1 MRSFRTWSLLLLLL
15 SSVLP
20 AFVVNRDPHA
30 LAQAAVIFAEG
41 HIPSDTVGLENA
53 NPSLVANY
61 AAYQN
66 FMGRYGTGWSIF
78 LDGQTGRPGY
88 IGGEGIPMVPG
99 LGNALTMGDIR
110 LLDAGPRKKPTVQDV
125 DALVRNF
132 FAENAGL
139 FQVDDPDLVLLPE
152 SGFYGD
158 GDYLCFL
165 NYQLTHQ
172 SIPVEGAIL
181 QARLNHGNLV
191 DMGFAGN
198 YARPAIPALASLSV
212 QDAMGAL
219 GRHIGGFRPD
229 DMFLQAGALKFVPT
243 YLGEGKP
250 FGRRVGHHL
259 VYEFAFQRADL
270 SALWRGWV
278 DAHSGRV
285 IKFEDAT
292 DYATYQRIRARVYPE
307 HIGGGSSLVERS
319 LAYTREENFDLCS
332 TTSGLYPYPG
342 GTVKCTLNMTEH
354 PTGGCTYAWTNEM
367 CGTKPSL
374 TSSTGDLN
382 FGGTTA
388 QDCNYTGAS
397 YGNAT
402 EAGIM
407 GLYHVTIEKVTALTY
422 LPSNTWLNNTLE
434 FESNYNSQC
443 NANWDGTDLTM
454 YRSGSTGGS
463 ACNNSGLIA
472 GIFLHEFGHG
482 LDANDGLA
490 STDRGSGEAYGD
502 SCGMIQTQNS
512 CIGDYFWASDRNC
525 GPNAGYGNQCNNCGG
540 VRELNYA
547 AKARNTPST
556 VKNWV
561 CTDCWSSSYSD
572 PCGYEGHCTSAG
584 MGEAMWDLPV
594 RDLTGVSGMSAATAW
609 ERFARIFYLSRPTS
623 GKFYECSTASL
634 CSNWTSNGCQSA
646 NWYRTLRVVDDDNG
660 NLCDGTPNA
669 AAIYAAFNRHLIA
682 CPPGGSCP
690 NENKNV
696 SSCPS
701 LAAPTLGNPSAGAC
715 QISLSWTDTTN
726 ATQYHIY
733 RNEFG
738 CNANFIRIAT
748 VADPQITYT
757 DTDVSPGVTYY
768 YMVQA
773 ATANAAC
780 TGAMSSCKSA
790 TPSDCT
796 TCVIPNAP
804 TGVSC
809 SGGSNQILVSW
820 TAPSGTHDGYRVY
833 RQKSGEFTWANVSGN
848 LGLVTSW
855 TDSNLLCATDYRYKV
870 VSFETTNGPC
880 ESADSA
886 LTSYCQGSCGGCT
899 APGAPTLNSATG
911 TCTAVDLSWSA
922 GSGTTLSYNVYRVA
936 GACGGSYSKIAG
948 PITATTYSDTSA
960 VAGTQYAYVV
970 RGACDSTGATESAN
984 SNCLTATRLATPAA
998 PTGLSATGTCT
1009 AVDLSW
1015 TASSGAT
1022 SYNVLRTT
1030 NSNCSTGLSQI
1041 GTSATTTY
1049 SDTTA
1054 TAGTIYYYV
1063 VQAVNACGTS
1073 GNSNCANA
1081 VRSAVPAAPAAPTVT
1096 DACTGLTVS
1105 WAAVSGATSYNV
1117 YRRANGCGS
1126 NQWNSVRTGE
1136 TGTTWTDTGA
1146 ALGSTYGYYVES
1158 VNACGT
1164 AGSYSN
1170 CSSGTHTL
1178 QTPAAPTGLSATGT
1192 CTAVDLSWTASSGAT
1207 SYEIWRTTNS
1217 NCTTGA
1223 ASIGTSATTTYSD
1236 TSAVAGTTYYYTVK
1250 AVNTCGTS
1258 GISNCANAVRLAT
1271 PAAPTG
1277 LSATGTCT
1285 AVDLSWTASSGATSY
1300 NILRTTNSNCSTGL
1314 SQIGTSATTTYS
1326 DTTATAGTTYYYVV
1340 QAVNACGTSGNS
1352 NCANAVRSAV
1362 PAAPTGVAATDNRC
1376 TDVQVTWTAV
1386 TGATSYNV
1394 LRGTTCGTVVNTF
1407 TGVTSPYTDTSAV
1420 AGTTYQY
1427 WVVAVNAC
1435 GTSANS
1441 ACDAGVRLAAPA
1453 APTGVAA
1460 TDNRCTDVQVTWTA
1474 VTGATSY
1481 NVLRGTTCGT
1491 VVATF
1496 TGVTSPYTDTS
1507 AVAGTTYQYW
1517 VVAVN
1522 ACGTSGNSTCDAG
1535 VRLAVPAAPAAPT
1548 YTNVSC
1554 TTLTVNWTAVSG
1566 ATAYDLYRRSGGCG
1580 AGSVIASN
1588 LAGTT
1593 YDDSGLTASATYGYY
1608 LVAKNTC
1615 GSSAGGA
1622 CAAVTTTS
1630 VPAAP
1635 TGLTAT
1641 GTCAAVDLAWTA
1653 SAGATSYEI
1662 WRTTNSNCNTGM
1674 TNIGTSG
1681 VNAYSDASAVAGTT
1695 YYYEVRA
1702 VNECGTSGDS
1712 NCANAARLTVPG
1724 APSIT
1729 GITDES
1735 ACAQS
1740 GIRVAYTGGS
1750 GATSHDLYR
1759 DGALAVSGYISNAL
1773 YNPGDTASHG
1783 YVVRAVNACGT
1794 TDSGSQNFSDVNN
1807 STTPTIAGPN
1817 ANACPDATV
1826 TLATEAGM
1834 SSYQWYIGGSP
1845 IGGATA
1851 STYVAG
1857 ATGTYTVSYTNASG
1871 CTGTSAGH
1879 TVTITACAPNVQ
1891 VDGAFDPLT
1900 TLAEVCGDGDG
1911 YIEPGEQW
1919 TVRVRL
1925 ANTGNLG
1932 AATVQADLAINA
1944 GSQVIAV
1951 ISGNSGQYGDIAAG
1965 GTALTA
1971 SPYYQFEV
1979 PTGVV
1984 CPKDLVFDVVNI
1996 RSTGYTYASGQPALT
2011 VQVGAVISENA
2022 LLATTPLTALG
2033 GAATSNLSP
2042 AFTLASPEAAVLA
2055 YDYSHTAGGG
2065 TTTLFGP
2072 DDTPGDSA
2080 SWTRTSFDSQSE
2092 AHCTYSDAHA
2102 RSGATTGSL
2111 ELANAV
2117 STVGYTGITVR
2128 FAYRHTKVPGGP
2140 PQYGTLTLDWYDG
2153 TTWTNAAWTSA
2164 QTETWVC
2171 DQQVVLPAG
2180 AEGKAGFKVRFRH
2193 SSNAAGKYSH
2203 VDYVRIEGTGAG
2215 SGDWTNN
2222 VQVELI
2228 DPSAT
2233 ATVLKGYGAADAN
2246 PYNVLAYYTGAGTYR
2261 VRITESA
2268 GGTATLT
2275 TPGGEG
2281 MTVTLSECDTT
2292 NCGGAPPEEVDP
2304 TTPKFADKDTLA
2316 WAAVDGADGYRVYR
2330 GILEELPDLLLD
2342 GAGDSCQADVGAA
2355 TVWDISSHTPP
2366 EPGRL
2371 YWYLITAYNGAGEGA
2386 AGYASGPTARVLNPS
2401 GSCP

>member
-1 MRSFRTWSLLLLLL
+1 VLLL

-20 AFVVNRDPHA
+20 AFVVNRDPHE
-30 LAQAAVIFAEG
+30 LARATVVFAEG
-41 HIPSDTVGLENA
+41 HIPSDTVSLENV
-53 NPSLVANY
+53 NLSLVGNY

-88 IGGEGIPMVPG
+88 IGGEGIPMIPG
-99 LGNALTMGDIR
+99 LGNTLTMGDIR

-125 DALVRNF
+125 DALVRAF

-139 FQVDDPDLVLLPE
+139 FQVEDRDLVLLPA

-165 NYQLTHQ
+165 NYQVTYQ
-172 SIPVEGAIL
+172 GVPIEGAIL

-191 DMGFAGN
+191 DMGFTGN
-198 YARPAIPALASLSV
+198 YARPAIPALATLSV

-229 DMFLQAGALKFVPT
+229 DMFLQAGTLKFVPY

-250 FGRRVGHHL
+250 FGQRVGHRL
-259 VYEFAFQRADL
+259 IYEFAFQRPGV

-292 DYATYQRIRARVYPE
+292 DYATYQRIRAQVYPE

-319 LAYTREENFDLCS
+319 LAFAREENFDLCS

-342 GTVKCTLNMTEH
+342 GTAKCTLNMTEH

-367 CGTKPSL
+367 CGTAPNL
-374 TSSTGDLN
+374 SSATGDLN

-388 QDCNYTGAS
+388 QDCSYTGAS
-397 YGNAT
+397 FGNAT

-422 LPSNTWLNNTLE
+422 LPANTWLNNTLE

-512 CIGDYFWASDRNC
+512 CIGDYFWATDRNC
-525 GPNAGYGNQCNNCGG
+525 GPNAGYGNQCDNCGG
-540 VRELNYA
+540 VRELDYME
-547 AKARNTPST
+547 KARNTPST
-556 VKNWV
+556 VQNWV

-623 GKFYECSTASL
+623 GKFYECTTASQ

-646 NWYRTLRVVDDDNG
+646 NWYRTMRVVDDDNG

-669 AAIYAAFNRHLIA
+669 AAIYAAFNRHNIA

-701 LAAPTLGNPSAGAC
+701 LAAPTLGNPSTGAC

-748 VADPQITYT
+748 VADPQITYI

-780 TGAMSSCKSA
+780 TGAMSACKSA
-790 TPSDCT
+790 TPSSCT

-833 RQKSGEFTWANVSGN
+833 RQKSGEFTWTNVSGN

-855 TDSNLLCATDYRYKV
+855 TDTNLLCATDYRYKV
-870 VSFETTNGPC
+870 VSFENTNGPC

-886 LTSYCQGSCGGCT
+886 LTAYCQSACGGCT

-911 TCTAVDLSWSA
+911 TCTGVDLAWSA
-922 GSGTTLSYNVYRVA
+922 GSGTTLSYNIYRVA

-970 RGACDSTGATESAN
+970 RGACDAAGATESPN
-984 SNCLTATRLATPAA
+984 SNCLTATRLAA
-998 PTGLSATGTCT
+998 
-1009 AVDLSW
+1009 
-1015 TASSGAT
+1015 
-1022 SYNVLRTT
+1022 
-1030 NSNCSTGLSQI
+1030 
-1041 GTSATTTY
+1041 
-1049 SDTTA
+1049 
-1054 TAGTIYYYV
+1054 
-1063 VQAVNACGTS
+1063 
-1073 GNSNCANA
+1073 
-1081 VRSAVPAAPAAPTVT
+1081 
-1096 DACTGLTVS
+1096 
-1105 WAAVSGATSYNV
+1105 
-1117 YRRANGCGS
+1117 
-1126 NQWNSVRTGE
+1126 
-1136 TGTTWTDTGA
+1136 
-1146 ALGSTYGYYVES
+1146 
-1158 VNACGT
+1158 
-1164 AGSYSN
+1164 
-1170 CSSGTHTL
+1170 
-1178 QTPAAPTGLSATGT
+1178 
-1192 CTAVDLSWTASSGAT
+1192 
-1207 SYEIWRTTNS
+1207 
-1217 NCTTGA
+1217 
-1223 ASIGTSATTTYSD
+1223 
-1236 TSAVAGTTYYYTVK
+1236 
-1250 AVNTCGTS
+1250 
-1258 GISNCANAVRLAT
+1258 
-1271 PAAPTG
+1271 
-1277 LSATGTCT
+1277 
-1285 AVDLSWTASSGATSY
+1285 
-1300 NILRTTNSNCSTGL
+1300 
-1314 SQIGTSATTTYS
+1314 
-1326 DTTATAGTTYYYVV
+1326 
-1340 QAVNACGTSGNS
+1340 
-1352 NCANAVRSAV
+1352 

-1376 TDVQVTWTAV
+1376 TDVQVTWNAV

-1394 LRGTTCGTVVNTF
+1394 LRGTTCGTVVTTF

-1435 GTSANS
+1435 GTSPNS

-1453 APTGVAA
+1453 AP
-1460 TDNRCTDVQVTWTA
+1460 
-1474 VTGATSY
+1474 
-1481 NVLRGTTCGT
+1481 
-1491 VVATF
+1491 
-1496 TGVTSPYTDTS
+1496 
-1507 AVAGTTYQYW
+1507 
-1517 VVAVN
+1517 
-1522 ACGTSGNSTCDAG
+1522 
-1535 VRLAVPAAPAAPT
+1535 AAPT
-1548 YTNVSC
+1548 FTNVSC

-1580 AGSVIASN
+1580 TGSVIASN

-1593 YDDSGLTASATYGYY
+1593 YNDSGLTANTIYGYY

-1615 GSSAGGA
+1615 GSSAAGT

-1674 TNIGTSG
+1674 ANIGTS
-1681 VNAYSDASAVAGTT
+1681 ATTTFSDTSAVAGMT

-1702 VNECGTSGDS
+1702 VNACGTSGDS
-1712 NCANAARLTVPG
+1712 ACANAARLTVPG

-1740 GIRVAYTGGS
+1740 GIRIAYTGGS
-1750 GATSHDLYR
+1750 GATRHDLVR
-1759 DGALAVSGYISNAL
+1759 DGGVVVTGYASGAL
-1773 YNPGDTASHG
+1773 YNPGNTASHS

-1794 TDSGSQNFSDVNN
+1794 TDSGSQSFSDANN

-1817 ANACPDATV
+1817 ANTCPDTTV
-1826 TLATEAGM
+1826 TLTTEAGM
-1834 SSYQWYIGGSP
+1834 SAYQWYLGGAP
-1845 IGGATA
+1845 IGGANTN
-1851 STYVAG
+1851 TYVVS
-1857 ATGTYTVSYTNASG
+1857 ATGTYTVSYINASG

-1879 TVTITACAPNVQ
+1879 SVTITACAPHIQ

-1900 TLAEVCGDGDG
+1900 TLAQACGDGDG

-1925 ANTGNLG
+1925 ANTGTLG
-1932 AATVQADLAINA
+1932 ATTVQADLAISA

-1951 ISGNSGQYGDIAAG
+1951 ISGNSGQYGDIPAG

-1971 SPYYQFEV
+1971 PPYYQFEV
-1979 PTGVV
+1979 PSGVV
-1984 CPKDLVFDVVNI
+1984 CPKDLIFDVVNL
-1996 RSTGYTYASGQPALT
+1996 RSIGYTYPAEQPAFT
-2011 VQVGAVISENA
+2011 VQVGAALSENA
-2022 LLATTPLTALG
+2022 VLATTPLTASSG
-2033 GAATSNLSP
+2033 SATSNLTP
-2042 AFTLASPEAAVLA
+2042 AFTLGAADTATLA
-2055 YDYSHTAGGG
+2055 YAYSHSAGGG
-2065 TTTLFGP
+2065 TATLFGP
-2072 DDTPGDSA
+2072 DDSPGDSA
-2080 SWTRTSFDSQSE
+2080 NWTRTNFASQSE

-2102 RSGATTGSL
+2102 RSNATTGTL
-2111 ELANAV
+2111 ELTNPV

-2128 FAYRHTKVPGGP
+2128 FGYRHTRVPGGP

-2153 TTWTNAAWTSA
+2153 TTWTNGAWTSA
-2164 QTETWVC
+2164 ETETWVC

-2222 VQVELI
+2222 VMVELI

-2233 ATVLKGYGAADAN
+2233 ATVLKAYGTADAN
-2246 PYNVLAYYTGAGTYR
+2246 PYNVQPYYTGAGTYQ
-2261 VRITESA
+2261 VRITENA

-2275 TPGGEG
+2275 TPAGQG
-2281 MTVTLSECDTT
+2281 MTVGLSECDTT
-2292 NCGGAPPEEVDP
+2292 HCGGTVPGEVDP
-2304 TTPKFADKDTLA
+2304 TTNKFSDKDTLA
-2316 WAAVDGADGYRVYR
+2316 WAAVTGADGYRVYR
-2330 GILEELPDLLLD
+2330 GILEDLPELLLNNPD
-2342 GAGDSCQADVGAA
+2342 DSCQVDVGAA
-2355 TVWDISSHTPP
+2355 TVWDISAHIPP
-2366 EPGRL
+2366 APGHL
-2371 YWYLITAYNGAGEGA
+2371 YWYLITAYNGVGEGT
-2386 AGYASGPTARVLNPS
+2386 AGYATGPTARVLNPS